1 MKNQN
6 LLYKVNQFKRTRSL
20 NPLFKHFHIRRSI
33 VLCLLIILQF
43 SFLKVEAQI
52 YPSGFSQVQV
62 ALGLTNPTI
71 MRFAPDGRLFI
82 AQQNGI
88 LRVFKNGS
96 MLTKPFIT
104 VPVNFSGERGLLGI
118 AFDPAFASNKFIYLY
133 YTLSSGANNRIS
145 RFTASGDTVIPGS
158 EVLVLNLD
166 PLSTATNHNGGTMQ
180 FGPDGKLYVGVGEN
194 ANSANAQ
201 NLDTYLGKILRIN
214 TDGTPAAGNPFPT
227 GSVQRR
233 SVWEYG
239 MRNPYTITFQPG
251 TGKLFVN
258 DVGQN
263 AWEEI
268 NDCTI
273 GGLNYGWPAAEG
285 MSTNTLYTN
294 PVYTYGHGSGIGL
307 GCAITGGT
315 FFNPT
320 TTNYPS
326 TYTGNYFF
334 IDYCG
339 NWIDRIA
346 ISGSTVTRSNFA
358 SSIAGF
364 PVGLISGPD
373 GNLYFLSRTN
383 SSLCKIVYTTSTA
396 PQITSQPQSITV
408 AQGNPAT
415 FTVTVTGTA
424 PITYQWKKGTVI
436 IGGAT
441 SSVYTIPTVVPGDAG
456 TYTVTASN
464 AAGTA
469 TSSGAVLTVTSPNQV
484 PVAGI
489 TTPAVGAFYSAG
501 TTLSFSG
508 TGNDNEDG
516 VLPATTFE
524 WFVNFHHDTHIHPG
538 PSAPDGVKNG
548 SFSIANTGETSSNV
562 FYRLYLVVTDSQ
574 GAKDTSFTDIF
585 PNTSTLTINTNP
597 QGLQI
602 TLDGQPFTAPITVS
616 SVEGMLRAISATSPQ
631 TINTALT
638 YNYSSWSQGGTQTQT
653 FATPVSNV
661 SYTANYTA
669 ALRSPENPTTTIQ
682 GLNYSYF
689 QGTWSALPN
698 FAALTPVSSGVVST
712 FDISPRSQNDN
723 FGFRFTGYI
732 NVPASGVYTFY
743 SSSDDGSKVYIGTTL
758 VVNNDGLHANLEASG
773 QIGLLA
779 GKHAITVDFIEQAGA
794 EVLSV
799 SYLGPTLAKQIIP
812 ASALFVA
819 PQTLTRNPVAD
830 AYVRGGNNANTN
842 YGSSSRL
849 YTKKGTNSNSYESYL
864 RFDISAI
871 PGNVSS
877 AKLRLYSKI
886 SSTGVASIP
895 VEVLNVSSNTWQEST
910 INYTNKPIASGTAL
924 ATVSITGTTSRYYDW
939 DITQQVNALRNA
951 GITSISLLVR
961 NTVTSSGS
969 SRIQINSKE
978 AGSNKPILS
987 IVSTSLRISDE
998 ESSEQIA
1005 VPLSG
1010 IPDFTVYPQPAHD
1023 YISLVV
1029 PEEYQSSIL
1038 RIYDLNGKGA
1048 RSIQLEGSTEQQSSI
1063 GDLEK
1068 GIYLFSIDNG
1078 SSILRKKVI
1087 IQ

>member
-20 NPLFKHFHIRRSI
+20 NPLFKHFHTRSGI
-33 VLCLLIILQF
+33 VLCLLIILEF

-424 PITYQWKKGTVI
+424 PITYQWKKGTTI

-524 WFVNFHHDTHIHPG
+524 WYVDFHHDTHIHPG
-538 PSAPDGVKNG
+538 PSAPDGVKSG
-548 SFSIANTGETSSNV
+548 SFSIPNTGETAANV
-562 FYRLYLVVTDSQ
+562 YYRLFLVVTDSQ
-574 GAKDTSFTDIF
+574 GAKDTVYTDIN
-585 PNTSTLTINTNP
+585 PNTSTITLNTNP

-743 SSSDDGSKVYIGTTL
+743 SSSDDGSKIYIGTTL
-758 VVNNDGLHANLEASG
+758 VVNNDGLHSNLEASG
-773 QIGLLA
+773 QIGLLS
-779 GKHAITVDFIEQAGA
+779 GKHAITVDFFEQAGA

-842 YGSSSRL
+842 YGSSNRL

-910 INYTNKPIASGTAL
+910 INYTNKPSPSGVAL

-1038 RIYDLNGKGA
+1038 RIYDLNGKWV
-1048 RSIQLEGSTEQQSSI
+1048 RSIQLEGSTEQQISI

>member
-20 NPLFKHFHIRRSI
+20 NPLFKHFHTRSGI
-33 VLCLLIILQF
+33 VLCLLIILEF
-43 SFLKVEAQI
+43 SFLKAEAQI

-71 MRFAPDGRLFI
+71 MQFAPDGRLFI

-424 PITYQWKKGTVI
+424 PITYQWKKGTTI

-441 SSVYTIPTVVPGDAG
+441 SSVYTIPTVIPGDAG

-516 VLPATTFE
+516 VLPATAFE
-524 WFVNFHHDTHIHPG
+524 WYVDFHHDTHIHPG
-538 PSAPDGVKNG
+538 PSAPDGVKSG
-548 SFSIANTGETSSNV
+548 SFSIPNTGETAANV
-562 FYRLYLVVTDSQ
+562 YYRLFLVVTDSQ
-574 GAKDTSFTDIF
+574 GAKDTVYTDIN
-585 PNTSTLTINTNP
+585 PNTSTITLNTNP

-653 FATPVSNV
+653 IATPVNNV

-689 QGTWSALPN
+689 LGTWSALPN

-732 NVPASGVYTFY
+732 NVPASGAYTFY
-743 SSSDDGSKVYIGTTL
+743 SSSDDGSKIYIGTTL
-758 VVNNDGLHANLEASG
+758 VVNNDGLHSNLEASG
-773 QIGLLA
+773 QIGLLS
-779 GKHAITVDFIEQAGA
+779 GKHAITVDFFEQAGA

-799 SYLGPTLAKQIIP
+799 SYQGPTLAKQIIP

-895 VEVLNVSSNTWQEST
+895 VEVLSVSSNTWQEST
-910 INYTNKPIASGTAL
+910 INYTNKPAPSGVAL

-978 AGSNKPILS
+978 AGSNKPVLS

-998 ESSEQIA
+998 ESSEQIP

-1029 PEEYQSSIL
+1029 PDEYQSSIL
-1038 RIYDLNGKGA
+1038 RIYDLNGKWV
-1048 RSIQLEGSTEQQSSI
+1048 RTIQLEGSTEQQISI

>member
-20 NPLFKHFHIRRSI
+20 NPLFKHFHTRSGI
-33 VLCLLIILQF
+33 VLCLLIILEF
-43 SFLKVEAQI
+43 SFLKAGAQI

-71 MRFAPDGRLFI
+71 MQFAPDGRLFI

-214 TDGTPAAGNPFPT
+214 ADGTPAAGNPFPT

-424 PITYQWKKGTVI
+424 PITYQWKKGTTI

-516 VLPATTFE
+516 VLPATAFE
-524 WFVNFHHDTHIHPG
+524 WYVDFHHDTHIHPG
-538 PSAPDGVKNG
+538 PSAPDGVKSG
-548 SFSIANTGETSSNV
+548 SFSIPNTGETAANV
-562 FYRLYLVVTDSQ
+562 YYRLFLVVTDSQ
-574 GAKDTSFTDIF
+574 GAKDTVYTDIN
-585 PNTSTLTINTNP
+585 PNTSTITLNTNP

-1038 RIYDLNGKGA
+1038 RIYDLNGKWV
-1048 RSIQLEGSTEQQSSI
+1048 RSIQLEGSTEQQISI

>member
-71 MRFAPDGRLFI
+71 MQFAPDGRLFI

-214 TDGTPAAGNPFPT
+214 ADGTPAAGNPFPT

-415 FTVTVTGTA
+415 FTVAVTGTA
-424 PITYQWKKGTVI
+424 PITYQWKKGTTI

-441 SSVYTIPTVVPGDAG
+441 SSVYTIPTVIPGDAG

-516 VLPATTFE
+516 VLPATAFE
-524 WFVNFHHDTHIHPG
+524 WYVDFHHDTHIHPG
-538 PSAPDGVKNG
+538 PSAPDGVKSG
-548 SFSIANTGETSSNV
+548 SFSIPNTGETAANV
-562 FYRLYLVVTDSQ
+562 YYRLFLVVTDSQ
-574 GAKDTSFTDIF
+574 GAKDTVYTDIN
-585 PNTSTLTINTNP
+585 PNTSTITLNTNP

-712 FDISPRSQNDN
+712 FDISPRTQNEN
-723 FGFRFTGYI
+723 LGLRFNGYI
-732 NVPASGVYTFY
+732 NFAASGVYNFY
-743 SSSDDGSKVYIGTTL
+743 SSSDDGSKIYIGTTL

-842 YGSSSRL
+842 YGSSNRL

-910 INYTNKPIASGTAL
+910 INYTNKPSPSGVAL
-924 ATVSITGTTSRYYDW
+924 ATVSITVTTSRYYDW

-1048 RSIQLEGSTEQQSSI
+1048 RSIQLEGSTEQQISI

>member
-20 NPLFKHFHIRRSI
+20 NPLFKHFHTRSGI
-33 VLCLLIILQF
+33 VLCLLIILEF
-43 SFLKVEAQI
+43 SFLKAGAQI

-71 MRFAPDGRLFI
+71 MQFAPDGRLFI

-214 TDGTPAAGNPFPT
+214 ADGTPAAGNPFPT
-227 GSVQRR
+227 GSVQQR

-415 FTVTVTGTA
+415 FTVAVTGTA
-424 PITYQWKKGTVI
+424 PITYQWKKGTTI

-441 SSVYTIPTVVPGDAG
+441 SSVYTIPTVIPGDAG

-516 VLPATTFE
+516 VLPATAFE
-524 WFVNFHHDTHIHPG
+524 WYIDFHHDTHIHPG
-538 PSAPDGVKNG
+538 PSAPDGVKSG
-548 SFSIANTGETSSNV
+548 SFSIPNTGETAANV
-562 FYRLYLVVTDSQ
+562 YYRLFLVVTDSQ
-574 GAKDTSFTDIF
+574 GAKDTVYTDIN
-585 PNTSTLTINTNP
+585 PNTSTITLNTNP

-631 TINTALT
+631 TIYTALT

-732 NVPASGVYTFY
+732 NVPASGAYTFY

-773 QIGLLA
+773 QIGLLS
-779 GKHAITVDFIEQAGA
+779 GKHAITVDFFEQAGA

-830 AYVRGGNNANTN
+830 AYVRGGNNANIN
-842 YGSSSRL
+842 YGSSNRL

-895 VEVLNVSSNTWQEST
+895 VEVLNVSSNTWQ
-910 INYTNKPIASGTAL
+910 
-924 ATVSITGTTSRYYDW
+924 
-939 DITQQVNALRNA
+939 
-951 GITSISLLVR
+951 
-961 NTVTSSGS
+961 
-969 SRIQINSKE
+969 
-978 AGSNKPILS
+978 
-987 IVSTSLRISDE
+987 
-998 ESSEQIA
+998 
-1005 VPLSG
+1005 
-1010 IPDFTVYPQPAHD
+1010 
-1023 YISLVV
+1023 
-1029 PEEYQSSIL
+1029 
-1038 RIYDLNGKGA
+1038 
-1048 RSIQLEGSTEQQSSI
+1048 
-1063 GDLEK
+1063 
-1068 GIYLFSIDNG
+1068 
-1078 SSILRKKVI
+1078 
-1087 IQ
+1087 

>member
-20 NPLFKHFHIRRSI
+20 NPLFKHFHTRSGI
-33 VLCLLIILQF
+33 VLCLLIILEF
-43 SFLKVEAQI
+43 SFLKAGAQI

-71 MRFAPDGRLFI
+71 MQFAPDGRLFI

-239 MRNPYTITFQPG
+239 MRNPYTITFQPT

-585 PNTSTLTINTNP
+585 
-597 QGLQI
+597 QI
-602 TLDGQPFTAPITVS
+602 H
-616 SVEGMLRAISATSPQ
+616 R
-631 TINTALT
+631 
-638 YNYSSWSQGGTQTQT
+638 
-653 FATPVSNV
+653 
-661 SYTANYTA
+661 
-669 ALRSPENPTTTIQ
+669 R
-682 GLNYSYF
+682 
-689 QGTWSALPN
+689 
-698 FAALTPVSSGVVST
+698 
-712 FDISPRSQNDN
+712 
-723 FGFRFTGYI
+723 
-732 NVPASGVYTFY
+732 
-743 SSSDDGSKVYIGTTL
+743 
-758 VVNNDGLHANLEASG
+758 LH
-773 QIGLLA
+773 
-779 GKHAITVDFIEQAGA
+779 
-794 EVLSV
+794 
-799 SYLGPTLAKQIIP
+799 
-812 ASALFVA
+812 
-819 PQTLTRNPVAD
+819 
-830 AYVRGGNNANTN
+830 
-842 YGSSSRL
+842 
-849 YTKKGTNSNSYESYL
+849 
-864 RFDISAI
+864 
-871 PGNVSS
+871 
-877 AKLRLYSKI
+877 
-886 SSTGVASIP
+886 
-895 VEVLNVSSNTWQEST
+895 
-910 INYTNKPIASGTAL
+910 
-924 ATVSITGTTSRYYDW
+924 
-939 DITQQVNALRNA
+939 
-951 GITSISLLVR
+951 
-961 NTVTSSGS
+961 
-969 SRIQINSKE
+969 
-978 AGSNKPILS
+978 
-987 IVSTSLRISDE
+987 
-998 ESSEQIA
+998 
-1005 VPLSG
+1005 
-1010 IPDFTVYPQPAHD
+1010 
-1023 YISLVV
+1023 
-1029 PEEYQSSIL
+1029 SIL
-1038 RIYDLNGKGA
+1038 ILKDCRLLWMD
-1048 RSIQLEGSTEQQSSI
+1048 SHSQL
-1063 GDLEK
+1063 L
-1068 GIYLFSIDNG
+1068 
-1078 SSILRKKVI
+1078 
-1087 IQ
+1087 